1 LVANSAEEAFDWL
14 HKKKV
19 DIILMD
25 ISMPK
30 MDGLEATHIIRTT
43 FPEPIC
49 TLPVIALTASAMT
62 SDFHKH
68 AEAGMNDYLSKPYEP
83 QTLYNMLCKWLGKSV
98 QELSWG
104 ESELKSVHQS
114 TLVDLE
120 LLHERSG
127 GDRSYLIEMYEIFLE
142 NMPEYLT
149 ELKEGTVSG
158 NYAEIHEKAHK
169 MLSPAR
175 LFKLST
181 IVTILEQMMKNEN
194 QDQVF
199 YGELL
204 TSIET
209 DFEQVV
215 VFIQEELKRL
225 KAE

>member
-1 LVANSAEEAFDWL
+1 
-14 HKKKV
+14 
-19 DIILMD
+19 
-25 ISMPK
+25 
-30 MDGLEATHIIRTT
+30 
-43 FPEPIC
+43 
-49 TLPVIALTASAMT
+49 
-62 SDFHKH
+62 
-68 AEAGMNDYLSKPYEP
+68 
-83 QTLYNMLCKWLGKSV
+83 
-98 QELSWG
+98 
-104 ESELKSVHQS
+104 
-114 TLVDLE
+114 
-120 LLHERSG
+120 
-127 GDRSYLIEMYEIFLE
+127 
-142 NMPEYLT
+142 
-149 ELKEGTVSG
+149 
-158 NYAEIHEKAHK
+158 

>member
-1 LVANSAEEAFDWL
+1 
-14 HKKKV
+14 
-19 DIILMD
+19 
-25 ISMPK
+25 
-30 MDGLEATHIIRTT
+30 
-43 FPEPIC
+43 
-49 TLPVIALTASAMT
+49 
-62 SDFHKH
+62 
-68 AEAGMNDYLSKPYEP
+68 
-83 QTLYNMLCKWLGKSV
+83 MLCKWLGKSV